1 MIDYWPYFFFPLL
14 IYVVILMYDI
24 ALSLKRIAES
34 QRRIAYW
41 TEKFVDTPEENE
53 DANAD

>member
-1 MIDYWPYFFFPLL
+1 MIDYWPYFFFSLL

-34 QRRIAYW
+34 QRRTAYW
-41 TEKFVDTPEENE
+41 IEKFVDTPEENE

>member
-1 MIDYWPYFFFPLL
+1 MIDYWPYFFYPLL

-24 ALSLKRIAES
+24 AQSLKGIAES
-34 QRRIAYW
+34 QCRIAYW
-41 TEKFVDTPEENE
+41 TEEFVDMPEEDE

>member
-1 MIDYWPYFFFPLL
+1 MINYWPYFFYPLL

-24 ALSLKRIAES
+24 SQSLERIAES

-41 TEKFVDTPEENE
+41 TEEFVDMPEEDE